1 MIGCDLSEEQLRY
14 QKMARAFA
22 EEEMKPYAAELDRGQ
37 GTAFDWGIVRRFAK
51 ANLLGLGVPQEYGG
65 LGVDHLTAAV
75 VAEELGAAC
84 LGISEVA
91 GGTWMATCCL
101 TLVGNE
107 DQKRRYL
114 PLVGGEHGT
123 PAGLAVTEPEAGSD
137 IDSIRTRAT
146 RKGDHYI
153 LNGTKT
159 FITNAGLAGFYIVFA
174 TTDPR
179 KRHGGLNAFI
189 VDGDA
194 KGLTLG
200 EVEDM
205 MGLRAS
211 QTGELIFDNVEVPVA
226 NLLGVEN
233 TGFLIAMQTLDM
245 SRPCM
250 GASAVGVARSAFEVA
265 LAYARERKQY
275 GRPIIGNQAIAF
287 MLADMATEI
296 EAARLLTWKASWL
309 IDQGM
314 DSTMASSMSKIFATE
329 MAEKV
334 CSGAIQILGG
344 IGYTR
349 KWPLEKYLR
358 DVKALQIYE
367 GTNQIQRIVISSML

>member
-1 MIGCDLSEEQLRY
+1 MIGFDLNEEQLGY
-14 QKMARAFA
+14 QNMARTFA
-22 EEEMKPYAAELDRGQ
+22 EQEMKPYAAELDRRQ

-51 ANLLGLGVPQEYGG
+51 ANMLGLGVPREYGG

-84 LGISEVA
+84 LGMSEVA
-91 GGTWMATCCL
+91 GGTWLATSCL

-114 PLVGGEHGT
+114 PLVCGEHGA

-137 IDSIRTRAT
+137 IDSIRTRAA

-153 LNGTKT
+153 LNGTKA
-159 FITNAGLAGFYIVFA
+159 FITNAGLASFYIVFA
-174 TTDPR
+174 TTDPQ

-194 KGLTLG
+194 QGLTLG
-200 EVEDM
+200 AIEDM

-211 QTGELIFDNVEVPVA
+211 QTGELIFDNVAVPVA
-226 NLLGVEN
+226 NLLGAEN
-233 TGFLIAMQTLDM
+233 SGFLIAMQTLDM

-250 GASAVGVARSAFEVA
+250 GATAVGVARSAFETA

-275 GRPIIGNQAIAF
+275 GRPIFHNQAIAF

-309 IDQGM
+309 IDQAM
-314 DSTMASSMSKIFATE
+314 DSTMASSMCKVVATE
-329 MAEKV
+329 MAERV
-334 CSGAIQILGG
+334 CSRAIQILGG
-344 IGYTR
+344 QGYTR
-349 KWPLEKYLR
+349 RWPLEKYLR

-367 GTNQIQRIVISSML
+367 GTNQIQRIIISSML